1 MKRAEP
7 STELPAI
14 SVARNVVFG
23 KASSQRAEAFKYT
36 LTGTTA
42 RRG

>member
-7 STELPAI
+7 STELPAL

-23 KASSQRAEAFKYT
+23 NVSSLRNYQSKST
-36 LTGTTA
+36 LTGATA
-42 RRG
+42 HRG

>member
-7 STELPAI
+7 ITELPAL

-23 KASSQRAEAFKYT
+23 SVISLACRTLKST
-36 LTGTTA
+36 LTGATA
-42 RRG
+42 HGG

>member
-7 STELPAI
+7 SAKLPAI

-23 KASSQRAEAFKYT
+23 SAILVSDFASKSS
-36 LTGTTA
+36 LTGATVH
-42 RRG
+42 RG

>member
-7 STELPAI
+7 ITELPAL

-23 KASSQRAEAFKYT
+23 SVFSRFDGVLKST
-36 LTGTTA
+36 LTGATA
-42 RRG
+42 HGG

>member
-7 STELPAI
+7 STELPAL
-14 SVARNVVFG
+14 SVVRNVVFG
-23 KASSQRAEAFKYT
+23 RVFSQLAGQSKST
-36 LTGTTA
+36 LTGATA